1 MSEPVYYPLDQK
13 VVDKYG
19 KQYGTSSDKTV
30 YNGPFMFKSD
40 KAWTGTNKNFS
51 IYANPNYYDKSAV
64 KSKQIDFQVIS
75 NANTGAQLYK
85 QGKLDFTLLS
95 TTDLINANKK
105 TEGYT
110 VFKQARTDYIEYNQS
125 GKNAS
130 SPDAQKAL
138 ANQDIRQ
145 ALNLATNRAEVVKQP
160 SWLDR
165 CDKFHTSGDE

>member
-1 MSEPVYYPLDQK
+1 
-13 VVDKYG
+13 
-19 KQYGTSSDKTV
+19 
-30 YNGPFMFKSD
+30 MFKTD

-105 TEGYT
+105 QR
-110 VFKQARTDYIEYNQS
+110 VIQS
-125 GKNAS
+125 
-130 SPDAQKAL
+130 
-138 ANQDIRQ
+138 
-145 ALNLATNRAEVVKQP
+145 LNKHGQTILNTISLEKMPQVLMLKK
-160 SWLDR
+160 L
-165 CDKFHTSGDE
+165 